1 MTKPM
6 LRWLGLLLALLA
18 GIYFVRYAQR
28 ALAGMD
34 LSALLDHQVLVAGM
48 ALTVLYILL
57 IPTTAIAWTWLL
69 RTMEQRPSYGRMLSI
84 LAVTQFGKYLPGNM
98 AQHVGRIAMARST
111 GIRLSAVLF
120 SVAYEMVLTL
130 TACVHISALTVL
142 WQPPEALSHWEIAR
156 YRLPLLIAVT
166 IGAIVVLLLA
176 PRLAARLA
184 RFRASKCGDENYA
197 PPRLHLRAITVIAC
211 YFVYA
216 INFCLVG
223 CGLWLVAHALLTSA
237 AAAPG
242 PIFLIGAFASSWALG
257 FIAPGAPAGL
267 GIREAVLSAWLS
279 GAMPPAQAVLLIVTL
294 RIATT
299 LGDLINFA
307 WGSVALRRLT
317 AS

>member
-184 RFRASKCGDENYA
+184 RFRASKRGDENYV